1 MKNYLKIGLTLGLT
15 MTGGAAL
22 AAGAGTGIETGFSDI
37 GTDLN
42 TLLGGA
48 GGFIIIIISIALGV
62 LMLAIGRGWGAAVG
76 SFAVAM
82 FLGYGVSALTGI
94 AGVTASTELLSAEL
108 VLEAP
113 ADMDVLTAI
122 SSV

>member
-1 MKNYLKIGLTLGLT
+1 MKNFLKIGLTLGLT
-15 MTGGAAL
+15 VIGGAAM
-22 AAGAGTGIETGFSDI
+22 AAGAGTGIESGFTDI

-48 GGFIIIIISIALGV
+48 GGFIIVIISIALGV

-94 AGVTASTELLSAEL
+94 SGVSASTELLSAEL

-113 ADMDVLTAI
+113 ANTEVLAVI
-122 SSV
+122 

>member
-15 MTGGAAL
+15 MTGGAAM
-22 AAGAGTGIETGFSDI
+22 AAGTGTGIETGFSDI
-37 GTDLN
+37 GTDLQ

-113 ADMDVLTAI
+113 ADMEALTAI

>member
-15 MTGGAAL
+15 MTGGAAM
-22 AAGAGTGIETGFSDI
+22 AAGTGTGIETGFSDI
-37 GTDLN
+37 GTDLQ

-94 AGVTASTELLSAEL
+94 AGVTASTELLFAEL

-113 ADMDVLTAI
+113 ADMEVLTAI
-122 SSV
+122 

>member
-1 MKNYLKIGLTLGLT
+1 MKNFFKIGLTLGLT
-15 MTGGAAL
+15 AISGAAM
-22 AAGAGTGIETGFSDI
+22 AAGAGTGIESGFSTV

-48 GGFIIIIISIALGV
+48 GGFIIVIISIALGV
-62 LMLAIGRGWGAAVG
+62 LMLAIGRGWGAAVS

-94 AGVTASTELLSAEL
+94 SGVSASTYLLSADL
-108 VLEAP
+108 VMEAP
-113 ADMDVLTAI
+113 ANMDVLAVI
-122 SSV
+122 

>member
-22 AAGAGTGIETGFSDI
+22 AAGTGTGIETGFSDI
-37 GTDLN
+37 GTDLQ

-94 AGVTASTELLSAEL
+94 AGVTASTELLSVAL

-113 ADMDVLTAI
+113 AEMEVLTAI
-122 SSV
+122 

>member
-1 MKNYLKIGLTLGLT
+1 MKKLLQTGLTLGLT
-15 MTGGAAL
+15 TVGGAAM
-22 AAGAGTGIETGFSDI
+22 AAGAGTGIESGFSTV

-48 GGFIIIIISIALGV
+48 GGFIIVIISIALGV
-62 LMLAIGRGWGAAVG
+62 LMLAIGRGWGAAVS

-94 AGVTASTELLSAEL
+94 SGVSASTELLTAEL
-108 VLEAP
+108 VMETP
-113 ADMDVLTAI
+113 ADMDVLAVI
-122 SSV
+122 